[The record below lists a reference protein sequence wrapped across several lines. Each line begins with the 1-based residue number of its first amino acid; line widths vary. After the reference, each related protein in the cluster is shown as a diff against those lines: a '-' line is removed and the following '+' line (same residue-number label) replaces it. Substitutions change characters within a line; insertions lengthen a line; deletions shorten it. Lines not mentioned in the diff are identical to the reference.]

1 MIGSTSLSVLRPLLV
16 PRSLAASSSFSVRG
30 LFSANWLTI
39 PPFSMEMILAPK
51 APFITSARSLVKRE
65 VLVELLED
73 VDGLGL
79 IQDRVAVA
87 PGRARNQLL
96 PNRQARYV
104 PWKRNSQREPRKA
117 EPRAP
122 SLLSAFPST
131 SSPAPTAPL
140 DLSLLLSLPPTLSF
154 PLRTTS
160 PSSSALHGSLT
171 LGDVQSRLA
180 EFGLVPGSIEVS
192 WRDHDDAERMKE
204 LGVWA
209 VVVRP
214 AGAVGGEAGEITEAR
229 EVAIDVEVTRL
240 EQV

>member
-1 MIGSTSLSVLRPLLV
+1 
-16 PRSLAASSSFSVRG
+16 
-30 LFSANWLTI
+30 
-39 PPFSMEMILAPK
+39 
-51 APFITSARSLVKRE
+51 
-65 VLVELLED
+65 
-73 VDGLGL
+73 
-79 IQDRVAVA
+79 
-87 PGRARNQLL
+87 
-96 PNRQARYV
+96 
-104 PWKRNSQREPRKA
+104 
-117 EPRAP
+117 
-122 SLLSAFPST
+122 
-131 SSPAPTAPL
+131 L

-180 EFGLVPGSIEVS
+180 EFGLVPGSVEVS

-214 AGAVGGEAGEITEAR
+214 AGAVGGEAGEAGETTEAR
-229 EVAIDVEVTRL
+229 EVGIDVEVTRL